1 MSIHCLVLEMTS
13 LPIFLQPINDAIMNT
28 CMCLDVG
35 EGPIEPSQFIG
46 QPFRPAVGS
55 AMSQQVSI
63 EAMYKD
69 SFQHLHTNRN
79 LQPAAPTL
87 SLL

>member
-1 MSIHCLVLEMTS
+1 
-13 LPIFLQPINDAIMNT
+13 MNT